1 MTFLISDCGRT
12 IMLITLIIFILWFK
26 SEQKAADKW
35 FSRVFHTF
43 DSLLLIKET
52 ELIVIIVK
60 MGKTLEGCPGTT
72 PQAHMTLT
80 FDTEAT
86 MSCSLQAGSTIQN
99 VSLQTIKVKGISS

>member
-1 MTFLISDCGRT
+1 
-12 IMLITLIIFILWFK
+12 MLITLIIFILWFK

-86 MSCSLQAGSTIQN
+86 VLLTASRLHNTKCLFTNHQS
-99 VSLQTIKVKGISS
+99 